1 MRAAGANRIPATA
14 PGAHHRAG
22 PGQRQVPRPAQA
34 RLHGPGPRSRDASA
48 TFPHYVGG
56 APPKLLTGGLKRA
69 VFHTDHGS
77 ACTSKALATV
87 CRKPGATSAHGSRR
101 HQRRGR
107 TGRVD
112 GCHPEARDPHEHTL
126 PDRRAHPPPLLLRPP
141 TPSTYEKQTPTTPLA
156 TAASPPPPNN
166 KRQGPRAVVMEDDI
180 SSDSPGTGL
189 TRHHSSSPRGP
200 HLCPSDTPS
209 PIKPLQTP
217 SPTDFTDLLTTIDK
231 LRRQFY
237 ARSQAFFAGILDES
251 RRGLDTAGRYGVS

>member
-141 TPSTYEKQTPTTPLA
+141 TPNHLRATDLNHYAGNRRVNQPPCPTTRDKA
-156 TAASPPPPNN
+156 
-166 KRQGPRAVVMEDDI
+166 
-180 SSDSPGTGL
+180 
-189 TRHHSSSPRGP
+189 RGP
-200 HLCPSDTPS
+200 HRGEVAVNGRSHSWPP
-209 PIKPLQTP
+209 
-217 SPTDFTDLLTTIDK
+217 
-231 LRRQFY
+231 
-237 ARSQAFFAGILDES
+237 ARL
-251 RRGLDTAGRYGVS
+251 

>member
-1 MRAAGANRIPATA
+1 MPVTW
-14 PGAHHRAG
+14 PGAPSNGSWATW
-22 PGQRQVPRPAQA
+22 AYA
-34 RLHGPGPRSRDASA
+34 ASAAPGPRAPRAAHRESGARPTSSKGISA
-48 TFPHYVGG
+48 RSGRTSCGSPTFPHYVGG

-141 TPSTYEKQTPTTPLA
+141 TPSTYEKQTPTTTLA
-156 TAASPPPPNN
+156 TAASPPRPTTRD
-166 KRQGPRAVVMEDDI
+166 KGP
-180 SSDSPGTGL
+180 G
-189 TRHHSSSPRGP
+189 
-200 HLCPSDTPS
+200 
-209 PIKPLQTP
+209 
-217 SPTDFTDLLTTIDK
+217 
-231 LRRQFY
+231 
-237 ARSQAFFAGILDES
+237 RS
-251 RRGLDTAGRYGVS
+251 